1 MRGVHMNE
9 ALNKVLCQP
18 DSARKMEVQGINVIG
33 RPLEVAKVFIEKQM
47 DIWAKGVKDKNIKA
61 E

>member
-9 ALNKVLCQP
+9 ALNKVLSQP
-18 DSARKMEVQGINVIG
+18 DSVRKMEVQGINVIG